1 MPKLASEK
9 PTVVDCPIP
18 RLLEVAAGLERLAV
32 KKVTAGV
39 PTSLNVPLPFTAMLL
54 LVPLSPE
61 VKVGRVVV
69 TNPPLAV
76 TVPTEVVPNVP
87 GVGKA
92 PGVLFWKS

>member
-1 MPKLASEK
+1 
-9 PTVVDCPIP
+9 
-18 RLLEVAAGLERLAV
+18 
-32 KKVTAGV
+32 
-39 PTSLNVPLPFTAMLL
+39 MLL

-69 TNPPLAV
+69 TNPLLAV